1 MSRRQG
7 DHLRRNE
14 VKTGI
19 IELIIGRSGAVRE
32 PEIRKLLEKRYKIVD
47 QGNIKKHF
55 RDLQYSSCIVKTP
68 AKPGFANFWD
78 IKKIENLRN
87 IRLKFPEIRLNKYE
101 KCLNIVLNE
110 TDYFVG
116 SPNANRF
123 LNQLI
128 LSTSFFDMC
137 INTNM
142 ETLYDKTYKIYRLG
156 EGYDEDQRIKKEIT
170 DVYIYIMEIISADL
184 EIWRT
189 IFNEQIRNSLKL
201 ESKQNLLTE
210 TLNINISE
218 KTFQKILEELPSIE
232 NIGKVASVK
241 EWRMKIKREM
251 SIKISEEIF
260 KKTLKEM
267 SLDLSKISEEELK
280 SISENASNKIFEEIF
295 KRIIE
300 MPEKIHFKIV
310 DIQTHY
316 YASRLDSL
324 FQIFE
329 HFFQRDIFED
339 TASPE
344 EIKFMQMKKENTAL
358 FDEEMNKKPNIC
370 V

>member
-1 MSRRQG
+1 MARRQG

-14 VKTGI
+14 VKAGI
-19 IELIIGRSGAVRE
+19 IELIIGRGGAVRE
-32 PEIRKLLEKRYKIVD
+32 PEIRELLEKKYKIVD

-55 RDLQYSSCIVKTP
+55 RDLQYSSCIVKIP

-78 IKKIENLRN
+78 VKKIENLRN
-87 IRLKFPEIRLNKYE
+87 IRLKFPEIQLNKYE

-116 SPNANRF
+116 SSNANRF

-137 INTNM
+137 IKTDM
-142 ETLYDKTYKIYRLG
+142 ETLYDKTYEIYRLG
-156 EGYDEDQRIKKEIT
+156 EGYDEDQRIKKQIN
-170 DVYIYIMEIISADL
+170 DVYLDVMGIISADP
-184 EIWRT
+184 EIWMT
-189 IFNEQIRNSLKL
+189 NFNEQIKNSLKL
-201 ESKQNLLTE
+201 ESNQNLLTGP
-210 TLNINISE
+210 LNIKLSE
-218 KTFQKILEELPSIE
+218 KAFQKILEELPSIE
-232 NIGKVASVK
+232 NIGKVSSVK

-251 SIKISEEIF
+251 SIRISEEIV
-260 KKTLKEM
+260 KKTLKETR
-267 SLDLSKISEEELK
+267 LDLSKISEEELK
-280 SISENASNKIFEEIF
+280 SISENASSKIFEEIF

-300 MPEKIHFKIV
+300 MPEKIRSKIS
-310 DIQTHY
+310 DIQAHY

-329 HFFQRDIFED
+329 HCFQRDIFEG

-344 EIKFMQMKKENTAL
+344 EIKFMQMKKENPAL
-358 FDEEMNKKPNIC
+358 FDEEMDKKPNIC